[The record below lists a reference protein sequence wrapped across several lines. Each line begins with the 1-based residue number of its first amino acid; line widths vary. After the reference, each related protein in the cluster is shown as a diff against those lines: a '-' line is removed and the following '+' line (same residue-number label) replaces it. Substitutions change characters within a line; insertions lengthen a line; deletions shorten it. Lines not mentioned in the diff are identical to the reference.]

1 MYCVYF
7 VILAVA
13 YFVGAAVVLVRHY
26 RNQRGGDGAGG
37 GGGGGGGTNE
47 AATLTELHPVA
58 AQSSEAEILSNG
70 KNAKV

>member
-37 GGGGGGGTNE
+37 GGGGTNE

>member
-37 GGGGGGGTNE
+37 GGGGTNE

-58 AQSSEAEILSNG
+58 ARSSEAEILSNG